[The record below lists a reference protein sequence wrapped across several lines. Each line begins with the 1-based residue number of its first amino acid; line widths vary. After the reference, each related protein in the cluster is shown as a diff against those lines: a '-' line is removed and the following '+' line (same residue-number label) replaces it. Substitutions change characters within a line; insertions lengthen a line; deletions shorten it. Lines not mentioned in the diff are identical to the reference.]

1 MPSTKYTPLVCEQPK
16 HATMDL
22 TSTAFKSEE
31 ISRCCHNHVCVN
43 GDSQVEHRKCHKSR
57 LRRFIFPTALAAFVI
72 LAGLF
77 AFSCSQ
83 GYASGWGLNELFSR
97 GVNGTSSSPF
107 VKNKCS
113 QLLSFS
119 VPFTHL
125 QHSVSYRP
133 SGWYGGGNWTWYRT
147 LFLVLQR

>member
-1 MPSTKYTPLVCEQPK
+1 MPWTKYSPLICEQPK

-22 TSTAFKSEE
+22 TSTAFRSEE
-31 ISRCCHNHVCVN
+31 ISRCHNHVCVN
-43 GDSQVEHRKCHKSR
+43 GGPQDVHQNSR
-57 LRRFIFPTALAAFVI
+57 LRRFIFPTALAAFVL

-83 GYASGWGLNELFSR
+83 GYAPGWGLLSR
-97 GVNGTSSSPF
+97 DVTGTSSSTF

-119 VPFTHL
+119 VSFAHL

-133 SGWYGGGNWTWYRT
+133 SGWHSGGDWTWYRT
-147 LFLVLQR
+147 LFLVLQG